1 MAQKSSSDESGSKNG
16 KAGGPQKDDPKDDAK
31 RARSERTANRFD
43 ARRLEILRTAA
54 RMFSEKGYHQCS
66 LTDVADALNL
76 TKPALYYY
84 AKSKD
89 ELLYECGRI
98 ALGNLAE
105 AVKEAKTLDLTGREQ
120 LDIFFQN
127 YAEMICDDFGRCLVV
142 TEPRDLGP
150 EGRSVNVK
158 GRRDIEAEVR
168 AMFERGIKDGSVR
181 KCDVKLTTSMLFGA
195 FNSVAGWYKDDGR
208 LSPKTIAAR
217 FMDVVDNGLSL
228 NA

>member
-1 MAQKSSSDESGSKNG
+1 MAG
-16 KAGGPQKDDPKDDAK
+16 KAKDTETSKQSNSK
-31 RARSERTANRFD
+31 RARSERAANRFD

-89 ELLYECGRI
+89 ELLFECGRI

-105 AVKEAKTLDLTGREQ
+105 AVQDAKARDLSGREQ
-120 LDIFFQN
+120 LNIFFTS

-142 TEPRDLGP
+142 TQPRDLGP
-150 EGRSVNVK
+150 EGRKVNVK
-158 GRRDIEAEVR
+158 GRRDIEGEVR
-168 AMFERGIKDGSVR
+168 AMLEKGIEDGSVR

-195 FNSVAGWYKDDGR
+195 FNTVAGWYKDDGR

-217 FMDVVDNGLSL
+217 FMDVVEDGL
-228 NA
+228 APR

>member
-1 MAQKSSSDESGSKNG
+1 MSKSPPSSSSSSGGNG
-16 KAGGPQKDDPKDDAK
+16 DKSGDDAK

-89 ELLYECGRI
+89 ELLFECGRI
-98 ALGNLAE
+98 ALGNLAD
-105 AVKEAKTLDLTGREQ
+105 AVNDAKTRDLTGREQ

-150 EGRSVNVK
+150 EGRTTNVK

-168 AMFERGIKDGSVR
+168 SMFERGIKDGSIR

-195 FNSVAGWYKDDGR
+195 FNSVAGWYREDGR
-208 LSPKTIAAR
+208 LTPKTIAAR
-217 FMDVVDNGLSL
+217 FMDVVDGGLIPPSTT
-228 NA
+228 